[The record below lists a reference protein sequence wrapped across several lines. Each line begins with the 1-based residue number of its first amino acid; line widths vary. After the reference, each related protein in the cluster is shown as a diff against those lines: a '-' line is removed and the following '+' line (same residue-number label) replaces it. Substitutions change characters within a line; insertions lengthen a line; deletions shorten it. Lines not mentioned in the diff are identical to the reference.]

1 MRIYNVLTEKLTN
14 FCENSGQYFATIIVD
29 GVSAL
34 GLNPSTFFALYPV
47 LWSLEEGPVLR
58 QPGFGSG
65 VHEILGVF
73 FPREK

>member
-14 FCENSGQYFATIIVD
+14 FCEKSGQYFANIIVE

-34 GLNPSTFFALYPV
+34 GLNPLPFFALYPV
-47 LWSLEEGPVLR
+47 LWSLEEDPVLG
-58 QPGFGSG
+58 QPGCGSG